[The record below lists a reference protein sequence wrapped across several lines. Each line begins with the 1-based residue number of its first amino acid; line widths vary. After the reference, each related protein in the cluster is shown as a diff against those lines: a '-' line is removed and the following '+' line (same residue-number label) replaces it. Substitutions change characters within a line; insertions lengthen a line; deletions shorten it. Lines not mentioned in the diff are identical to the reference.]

1 MWDPEGRTV
10 KVKPAEIPVASALR
24 AEQPAVR
31 AVLVLDDG
39 TTFEGSSFGARRS
52 VAGEVVFN
60 TGMVG
65 YPETLTDP
73 SYSGQILVCTYPLIG
88 NYGVTPDGA
97 VDGVCTNFESE
108 RVQIEGLIVGDY
120 SSCYS
125 HWSADRSL
133 SQWLNGHHVPALTG
147 IDTRALTKHLREK
160 GTMLGVIR
168 FEGNAIDFRDPN
180 VENLV
185 AGVSI
190 REPRLHAPCDSPRGR
205 VALIDC
211 GTKHNIIR
219 SLLSRGVEVLRL
231 PWDHDLTGERFDG
244 LVVSNG
250 PGDPKMVGKTV
261 EHVRQA
267 LDRGV
272 PTLGI
277 CLGHQILALAIGA
290 DTYKLKYGH
299 RGQNQPV
306 IDVDSKRCY
315 ITSQNHGYAVDDR
328 TLPHGWRPWFVN
340 LNDDTSEGLRHADAP
355 FRSVQFHPEAAPGP
369 LDTAFLFDEF
379 LAMVYG

>member
-1 MWDPEGRTV
+1 MPGRY
-10 KVKPAEIPVASALR
+10 S
-24 AEQPAVR
+24 
-31 AVLVLDDG
+31 
-39 TTFEGSSFGARRS
+39 RRRRN
-52 VAGEVVFN
+52 GW
-60 TGMVG
+60 G
-65 YPETLTDP
+65 LTDP
-73 SYSGQILVCTYPLIG
+73 SYSGQILVCAYPLIG
-88 NYGVTPDGA
+88 NYGVPPDGT
-97 VDGVCTNFESE
+97 VDGICTDFESE

-125 HWSADRSL
+125 HWSAGRSL
-133 SQWLNGHHVPALTG
+133 SQWLNGHNVPALTG
-147 IDTRALTKHLREK
+147 IDTRAVTKHLREK

-168 FEGNAIDFRDPN
+168 FEDDAIDFRDPN

-190 REPRLHAPCDSPRGR
+190 REHRVHAPGGSPSGR

-211 GTKHNIIR
+211 GAKHNIVR

-231 PWDHDLTGERFDG
+231 PWDHDLAGERFDA

-328 TLPHGWRPWFVN
+328 TLPRGWQPWFVN

-369 LDTAFLFDEF
+369 VDTAFLFDDF
-379 LAMVYG
+379 LALVYR